1 MEFTALSSSLSS
13 RLWGRVPMG
22 ARPSARC
29 HPGHRAGAGS
39 EEGRTSARKRK
50 QTQMCLAG
58 AGREKG
64 VLAPTPP
71 PPGAR
76 GPCPLSGVSPG
87 APLAFSLS
95 LLLFLGLPGSR
106 PLALA
111 LWSIPGPPAATFFFP
126 GVKTSLAGGRLLAAV
141 IGRRPARRPRPRA
154 PLRPPT
160 PGESGGGG
168 GGGGAF
174 GGERACV

>member
-1 MEFTALSSSLSS
+1 MAI
-13 RLWGRVPMG
+13 G
-22 ARPSARC
+22 ARPCARC
-29 HPGHRAGAGS
+29 HPGHQAGL
-39 EEGRTSARKRK
+39 EEGRTSAQKRK

-58 AGREKG
+58 TWREKA

-71 PPGAR
+71 PQGAR

-95 LLLFLGLPGSR
+95 LLFFLGLPGSH

-111 LWSIPGPPAATFFFP
+111 LWSIPGRLALTFFFP
-126 GVKTSLAGGRLLAAV
+126 GVKTLLASGRQLADV

-154 PLRPPT
+154 PLRPPLPT
-160 PGESGGGG
+160 RVAAAAAAAVAAEPSG
-168 GGGGAF
+168 
-174 GGERACV
+174 ACVRV